1 MLAKSSMT
9 HKPHSYL
16 GYSYPAHLTELVKK
30 VWPSERLAQLPEDNH
45 LRRLFDVA
53 YHASLLRDEDRQ
65 VIFRIMLGDPASLP
79 PEDGPPSGLMPLHL
93 DRPRPY
99 NEQEVRRLSM
109 AALFFRSMIG
119 VSPNRENELQIWG
132 MVVSGTRWLS
142 SLVGGRYHG
151 APEPDSLVIHSL
163 GPGRLT
169 IHFGRYR
176 LATLMGGIV
185 ESKSF
190 DLFES
195 KWLQRVFAQVR
206 KAFLTEA
213 FGEGTSEKF
222 VPVDIDYVRRMSYN
236 IILRT
241 LSVVRNGRHGGTL
254 VIVDQEDEALLRQS
268 DDSARFKYLIADCP
282 ARGRYERMLRQAIVR
297 LSELATAQGLPRAGW
312 LEYQTLMDTELS
324 DLDEALFDFAHFL
337 ADLMAVD
344 GALVVT
350 QTLELIGFGAELRY
364 DARELKS
371 VRHALDLEGE
381 IWVNESLDNVG
392 TRHRA
397 VYRFCK
403 GYPRCL
409 AIVVSQDGSVRFV
422 KNHNGAV
429 TYWNQLSW

>member
-1 MLAKSSMT
+1 MLAESAMT

-16 GYSYPAHLTELVKK
+16 GYSYPAQLTALTKK
-30 VWPSERLAQLPEDNH
+30 AWPSDRLGQLPEDNH

-53 YHASLLRDEDRQ
+53 FHASLLRDEDRQ
-65 VIFRIMLGDPASLP
+65 VIFRIMLGDPALLP
-79 PEDGPPSGLMPLHL
+79 PEDGPPSGLMPLYL
-93 DRPRPY
+93 DRSRPY
-99 NEQEVRRLSM
+99 NEQEIRRLSM

-119 VSPNRENELQIWG
+119 VCANANNDLEIWG

-142 SLVGGRYHG
+142 SLAGGRYYG

-169 IHFGRYR
+169 VHFGRKR
-176 LATLMGGIV
+176 LATLMGGTV
-185 ESKSF
+185 EARRF

-195 KWLQRVFAQVR
+195 KWLQGVFAEVR
-206 KAFLTEA
+206 RTFLMEA
-213 FGEGTSEKF
+213 FGEGITARY
-222 VPVDIDYVRRMSYN
+222 VPVDSDYVRRMSYN

-254 VIVDQEDEALLRQS
+254 VIVDPEDEARFRQS
-268 DDSARFKYLIADCP
+268 DDSIRFKYLIADSP
-282 ARGRYERMLRQAIVR
+282 ARGRYAHLLRQAIIR
-297 LSELATAQGLPRAGW
+297 LSELAAEQNKPSAGW
-312 LEYQTLMDTELS
+312 EEYQTLRDAKLS

-350 QTLELIGFGAELRY
+350 QTLELIGFGAELRFE
-364 DARELKS
+364 ARDLKS

-381 IWVNESLDNVG
+381 IWANVPLDSMG

-409 AIVVSQDGSVRFV
+409 AIVVSQDGSVQFV
-422 KNHNGAV
+422 KNHNGEV

>member
-1 MLAKSSMT
+1 MVVGSFMSF
-9 HKPHSYL
+9 KPHSYL

-30 VWPSERLAQLPEDNH
+30 IWPADRLAQLPEDHH
-45 LRRLFDVA
+45 LHQLFDIT

-65 VIFRIMLGDPASLP
+65 VIFRVMFGDPALLP
-79 PEDGPPSGLMPLHL
+79 PEDGPPSGLMPLYL
-93 DRPRPY
+93 DRPRPF
-99 NEQEVRRLSM
+99 NEQEIRRLSM

-119 VSPNRENELQIWG
+119 VCLNAHHDLQIWG
-132 MVVSGTRWLS
+132 MAVSGTRWLS
-142 SLVGGRYHG
+142 SLAGGRYHG
-151 APEPDSLVIHSL
+151 APEPDSLMIHSL

-169 IHFGRYR
+169 IHFGRNR
-176 LATLMGGIV
+176 IATLSGGIV
-185 ESKSF
+185 ESQAF

-195 KWLQRVFAQVR
+195 KWLQGVFAQVR
-206 KAFLTEA
+206 KVFLTEA
-213 FGEGTSEKF
+213 FGRNTGAKY
-222 VPVDIDYVRRMSYN
+222 VPVDVDYVRMMSYN

-254 VIVDQEDEALLRQS
+254 VIVDPEDEALLRQS
-268 DDSARFKYLIADCP
+268 DDSIRFKYLIADSP
-282 ARGRYERMLRQAIVR
+282 ARGRYGRMLRQAVVR
-297 LSELATAQGLPRAGW
+297 LSELAAAQNKPSAGW
-312 LEYQTLMDTELS
+312 SEYQTLMDTKLS

-350 QTLELIGFGAELRY
+350 QTLELIGFGAELRF

-371 VRHALDLEGE
+371 VRHALDLEGD
-381 IWVNESLDNVG
+381 IWAKEPLDNVG

-403 GYPRCL
+403 GFSRCL

-422 KNHNGAV
+422 KNHNGEV

>member
-1 MLAKSSMT
+1 MT

-16 GYSYPAHLTELVKK
+16 GHSYPAQLTALVKRA
-30 VWPSERLAQLPEDNH
+30 WPSDRLGQLPEDHH
-45 LRRLFDVA
+45 LRRLCDVA
-53 YHASLLRDEDRQ
+53 FHASLLREEDRQ
-65 VIFRIMLGDPASLP
+65 VIFRIMLGDSALLP
-79 PEDGPPSGLMPLHL
+79 PEDGPPSGLMPLLL

-99 NEQEVRRLSM
+99 NEQEIRRLSM

-119 VSPNRENELQIWG
+119 VSVNADNDLEIWG

-142 SLVGGRYHG
+142 SLAGGRYHG

-169 IHFGRYR
+169 IHFGQQR

-185 ESKSF
+185 EARTF

-195 KWLQRVFAQVR
+195 KWLQGVFAQVR
-206 KAFLTEA
+206 RTFLMEA
-213 FGEGTSEKF
+213 FGESTTVRF
-222 VPVDIDYVRRMSYN
+222 VPVDIDFVRRMSYN

-254 VIVDQEDEALLRQS
+254 VIMDPEDEALFRQS
-268 DDSARFKYLIADCP
+268 DDSIRFKYLIADSP
-282 ARGRYERMLRQAIVR
+282 ARGRYGRMLRQAIIR
-297 LSELATAQGLPRAGW
+297 LSELAADQNKPSAGW
-312 LEYQTLMDTELS
+312 LEYQTLADTKLS

-350 QTLELIGFGAELRY
+350 QALDLIGFGAELRFE
-364 DARELKS
+364 ARELKS

-381 IWVNESLDNVG
+381 IWAKVPLENMG

-409 AIVVSQDGSVRFV
+409 AIVVSQDGSVQFV
-422 KNHNGAV
+422 KNHNGEV